1 MCTLGVILGPYCTA
15 RAIASLRIKST
26 SPSTNMVNP
35 ARRSTNSMKD
45 PAPYP
50 QHIITFSKKKG
61 REALFLLFLVL
72 DQMPELEISVL
83 CTAA

>member
-1 MCTLGVILGPYCTA
+1 
-15 RAIASLRIKST
+15 
-26 SPSTNMVNP
+26 
-35 ARRSTNSMKD
+35 MKD

-50 QHIITFSKKKG
+50 QHIITVSKKKG
-61 REALFLLFLVL
+61 REALFLLLLVL